1 MLHPTPPSPDIPGQ
15 GASSQPPLL
24 SLRLK
29 DHPWEATPS
38 VAVKKAKN
46 KINEPPQ
53 SGLAACF
60 LSESSG
66 TNFIFQMFMELVS
79 WQGGSQATCEVG
91 TLFTSSPVPG

>member
-1 MLHPTPPSPDIPGQ
+1 MLHPAPPSSDIPGQ

-38 VAVKKAKN
+38 AAVKKAKN

-53 SGLAACF
+53 SGLAACS

-66 TNFIFQMFMELVS
+66 TNFIFMFMDVYGIGVLAGWVS
-79 WQGGSQATCEVG
+79 GK
-91 TLFTSSPVPG
+91 L